1 MKKMQLKIAPT
12 IAGVL
17 ILSLLITYFLL
28 SGTTNNI
35 NEVSEQET
43 LALLTE
49 NAVQMENIIENQL
62 ANNWKQIDAICI
74 ALEHLENYS
83 VSEVFFIYQK

>member
-49 NAVQMENIIENQL
+49 NAVPLYSPAEKENP
-62 ANNWKQIDAICI
+62 
-74 ALEHLENYS
+74 
-83 VSEVFFIYQK
+83 